1 MYCPNCAVPNADD
14 AKFCRGC
21 GANLSLVPQAL
32 TGQLPQAK
40 HGRHRHDSQGDDE
53 PSLGNGITQTFM
65 GLGFLT
71 VAIILWI
78 TRMWWGVW
86 MLIPAFIFMGRGVA
100 GIVTAMQ
107 SQQSAAARGRIPA
120 PPSASAGPMPIQTPP
135 ELMAPPASVTES
147 TTKLFD
153 EANRK
158 K

>member
-1 MYCPNCAVPNADD
+1 MYCPNCAVQNADD

-32 TGQLPQAK
+32 TGQLPQGR
-40 HGRHRHDSQGDDE
+40 HGRHRHDPRSEGE

-71 VAIILWI
+71 VAIVLWL

-86 MLIPAFIFMGRGVA
+86 MLIPAFIFMGRGIA
-100 GIVTAMQ
+100 GIVTAVQ
-107 SQQSAAARGRIPA
+107 AQQSAAARGHIPA
-120 PPSASAGPMPIQTPP
+120 PPSPNTGPMPVQTPP

-153 EANRK
+153 ESNRQK
-158 K
+158 